1 MAAALEFENLTKE
14 YRSFASRRRLRALDS
29 FSLRV
34 ETGEIFGF
42 LGPNGAGKSTAIH
55 LAMGFM
61 RPTSGTGRMLGQPF
75 GYARARRRVG
85 FLAENV
91 ALYHRRAESLVRFY
105 GALNGLRGSYLAKR
119 AREAL
124 TAVGLQEQAGRN
136 VGKFSR
142 GMLQRVGLAQALVN
156 DPELLILDEPTSA
169 LDPLARVAVRELL
182 LKARED
188 GKTIFLSSHLL
199 SEVELVCDRVAVLH
213 RGRLVRLGRTVDLLQ
228 SGEQTEIVARGIAA
242 NAFAGAMAQDGVV
255 KFIVESSKQRPALE
269 SVWNQGGQILS
280 VNPVRRSLEDIFL
293 EVTTDQGSKTEGTL

>member
-1 MAAALEFENLTKE
+1 MVSALEFENLTKE
-14 YRSFASRRRLRALDS
+14 YRSFASRRRLRALDG

-61 RPTSGTGRMLGQPF
+61 RPTSGSGRMLGQPF

-105 GALNGLRGSYLAKR
+105 GALNGMRGSYLAKR

-124 TAVGLQEQAGRN
+124 EAVGLQEQANRN

-156 DPELLILDEPTSA
+156 DPDLLILDEPTSA

-182 LKARED
+182 VKAREE

-213 RGRLVRLGRTVDLLQ
+213 HGRLVRLGRTVDLLQ
-228 SGEQTEIVARGIAA
+228 SGKQTEIVARGIAS
-242 NAFAGAMAQDGVV
+242 NAFAGAVAQDGVV
-255 KFIVESSKQRPALE
+255 RFTVESSKQRVALE
-269 SVWNQGGQILS
+269 NVWHLGGEVLS

-293 EVTTDQGSKTEGTL
+293 EVTANQESKSEGAQ

>member
-1 MAAALEFENLTKE
+1 MPGALEFENLAKE
-14 YRSFASRRRLRALDS
+14 YRSFASRRRLRALDD
-29 FSLRV
+29 FTLQV

-61 RPTSGTGRMLGQPF
+61 RPTSGSGRMLGQPF
-75 GYARARRRVG
+75 GYAPARRRVG

-105 GALNGLRGSYLAKR
+105 GALNGMRGAYLPKR

-124 TAVGLQEQAGRN
+124 AAVGLQDQAGRN

-156 DPELLILDEPTSA
+156 DPDLLILDEPTSA

-228 SGEQTEIVARGIAA
+228 SGEQTEILARGIAA
-242 NAFAGAMAQDGVV
+242 NAIAGAVAQDGVV
-255 KFIVESSKQRPALE
+255 RFTVESSKQRPALE
-269 SVWNQGGQILS
+269 RVWNLGGEILS

-293 EVTTDQGSKTEGTL
+293 EVTADQAPKTEGGQ